1 MDSLIIKQNQAL
13 KKYCKINLQPNARP
27 NELTN
32 VSELSKQ
39 VASLEK
45 KLEEVVDESTKKD
58 EALKI
63 VRYEKAALESTQA
76 ANF

>member
-13 KKYCKINLQPNARP
+13 KKYCKIYLWP

-32 VSELSKQ
+32 VSELTKQ

-63 VRYEKAALESTQA
+63 VRSEKAALEST
-76 ANF
+76 